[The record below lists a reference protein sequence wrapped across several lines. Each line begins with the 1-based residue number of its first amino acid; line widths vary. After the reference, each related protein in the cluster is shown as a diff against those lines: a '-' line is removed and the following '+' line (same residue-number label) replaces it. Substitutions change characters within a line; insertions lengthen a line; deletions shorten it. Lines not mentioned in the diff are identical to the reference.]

1 MPYARPHPMQLAIP
15 DMPDVHEHDR
25 GSLINLKW
33 SAWSLTV
40 LLGLLHTWKLVM
52 SISQNLRADMYHRM
66 QVMQFWKKAER
77 VMVYKR
83 QSQLDARKKVAM
95 DKHLSFLVGSLDIL
109 KHGVAVHPLA
119 AWLCYSLPGMMQ

>member
-1 MPYARPHPMQLAIP
+1 MVCMVLDSAVRTPAHMETSHVNIP
-15 DMPDVHEHDR
+15 
-25 GSLINLKW
+25 NLW
-33 SAWSLTV
+33 
-40 LLGLLHTWKLVM
+40 
-52 SISQNLRADMYHRM
+52 ADMYHRM

-119 AWLCYSLPGMMQ
+119 AWVCYPLPGMMQ